1 MTLLVIAAVVL
12 GVLVGR
18 LGIFAEFF
26 ALADQASSWLLC
38 ALLLVVG
45 IGLGQNKEV
54 WQKLFHMGWRVA
66 MIPLAVALGSLAGA
80 AVSGLFLDMPVH
92 EAMTVGAGFGWYS
105 LSGLMISQMGNVELG
120 AVALL
125 SNAFREI
132 IAMLIIPLVAA
143 KVGKIAAIAPGGAT
157 AMDTTMPLVSK
168 ACGHH
173 VALLGFISGAILT
186 ALVPVIV
193 PIIYQLG

>member
-18 LGIFAEFF
+18 LGLFAEFF
-26 ALADQASSWLLC
+26 ALADEASSWLLC

-80 AVSGLFLDMPVH
+80 AAAGWMLDMPIH
-92 EAMTVGAGFGWYS
+92 EAMAVGAGFGWYS
-105 LSGLMISQMGNVELG
+105 LSGLMISEMGNVELG

-132 IAMLIIPLVAA
+132 IALLIIPLVA
-143 KVGKIAAIAPGGAT
+143 VKIGPGHAWR
-157 AMDTTMPLVSK
+157 S
-168 ACGHH
+168 
-173 VALLGFISGAILT
+173 
-186 ALVPVIV
+186 
-193 PIIYQLG
+193 